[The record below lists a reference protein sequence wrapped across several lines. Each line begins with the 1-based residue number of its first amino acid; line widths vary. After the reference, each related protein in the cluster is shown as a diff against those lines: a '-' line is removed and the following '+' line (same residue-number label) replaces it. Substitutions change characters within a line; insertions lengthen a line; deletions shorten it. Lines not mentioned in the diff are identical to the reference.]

1 MPLLEQVSFLSFFS
15 LSENVHWYDY
25 LNDVLDIVVVT
36 YVIYK
41 LMMIVRG
48 TKAVQLIKGISII
61 LVSWFLS
68 GFFGLKTLQFLLNQ
82 IITYGLLG
90 IIIIFQPELRRGL
103 EHLGR
108 TSNLFGR
115 TSTSDEDKQRQM
127 IEAIVSSAQY
137 MSKRRIGALIAIER
151 DTGLNEYVETG
162 IRMDSHITSQLIIN
176 LFIPNTPLHDGA
188 MIIQDGKIAAAACY
202 LPLSESPHI
211 DKALGT
217 RHRAAIG
224 VSEVTDSVTLTVSE
238 ETGAVSLAIA
248 GRLYRELDEEA
259 LRNKL
264 IQELVIE
271 EKETTLSF
279 FNKKGGTSK

>member
-82 IITYGLLG
+82 VITYGLLG

-248 GRLYRELDEEA
+248 GRLYRELDEEG

-279 FNKKGGTSK
+279 FNKKGGDK

>member
-1 MPLLEQVSFLSFFS
+1 LPLLEQVSFLSFFS

-259 LRNKL
+259 LRSKL

-279 FNKKGGTSK
+279 FNKKGGDK

>member
-1 MPLLEQVSFLSFFS
+1 MPLLEQVSFLSFLS

-82 IITYGLLG
+82 VITYGLLG

-108 TSNLFGR
+108 TSNLFARAG
-115 TSTSDEDKQRQM
+115 TSDEEQQRQM

-162 IRMDSHITSQLIIN
+162 IRMDSYITSQLVIN

-271 EKETTLSF
+271 EKEATLSF
-279 FNKKGGTSK
+279 FGKKGGDK

>member
-1 MPLLEQVSFLSFFS
+1 MPLLEQVSFFSFLN

-82 IITYGLLG
+82 VITYGLLG

-115 TSTSDEDKQRQM
+115 TGTSDEEQQRQM

-224 VSEVTDSVTLTVSE
+224 VSEVTDL
-238 ETGAVSLAIA
+238 SLIH
-248 GRLYRELDEEA
+248 
-259 LRNKL
+259 
-264 IQELVIE
+264 I
-271 EKETTLSF
+271 
-279 FNKKGGTSK
+279 

>member
-82 IITYGLLG
+82 VITYGLLG

-115 TSTSDEDKQRQM
+115 TSSSDEEQQRQM

-162 IRMDSHITSQLIIN
+162 IRMDSYITSQLVIN

-238 ETGAVSLAIA
+238 ETGSVSLAIA

-264 IQELVIE
+264 IQELVVE
-271 EKETTLSF
+271 EKETTLSIF
-279 FNKKGGTSK
+279 GKKGGDK

>member
-82 IITYGLLG
+82 VITYGLLG

-162 IRMDSHITSQLIIN
+162 IRMDSYITSQLIIN

-188 MIIQDGKIAAAACY
+188 MIIQNGRIAAAACY

-279 FNKKGGTSK
+279 FNKKEGTSK

>member
-259 LRNKL
+259 LRSKL

-279 FNKKGGTSK
+279 FNKKGGDK

>member
-82 IITYGLLG
+82 VITYGLLG

-162 IRMDSHITSQLIIN
+162 IRMDSYITSQLIIN

-188 MIIQDGKIAAAACY
+188 MIIQNGRIAAAACY

-279 FNKKGGTSK
+279 FNKKGGDK

>member
-1 MPLLEQVSFLSFFS
+1 MPLLEKVSILSFFS

-82 IITYGLLG
+82 VITYGLLG

-279 FNKKGGTSK
+279 FNKKGGDK

>member
-25 LNDVLDIVVVT
+25 LNDVLDILVVT

-82 IITYGLLG
+82 VITYGLLG

-115 TSTSDEDKQRQM
+115 TGTSDEEQQRQM

-162 IRMDSHITSQLIIN
+162 IRMDSYITSQLIIN

-271 EKETTLSF
+271 EKEATLSF
-279 FNKKGGTSK
+279 FGKKGGDK

>member
-1 MPLLEQVSFLSFFS
+1 MPLLEQVSFFSFLN

-41 LMMIVRG
+41 LMLIVRG

-82 IITYGLLG
+82 VITYGLLG

-108 TSNLFGR
+108 TSNLFSR
-115 TSTSDEDKQRQM
+115 TGTSDEEQQRQM

-162 IRMDSHITSQLIIN
+162 IRMDSYITSQLIIN
-176 LFIPNTPLHDGA
+176 IFIPNTPLHDGA
-188 MIIQDGKIAAAACY
+188 MIIQNGRIAVAACY

-271 EKETTLSF
+271 EKEATLSF
-279 FNKKGGTSK
+279 FGKKGGDK

>member
-176 LFIPNTPLHDGA
+176 IFIPNTPLHDGA

-264 IQELVIE
+264 IQELVNE

-279 FNKKGGTSK
+279 FNKKGGDK

>member
-1 MPLLEQVSFLSFFS
+1 MPLLEQVSFLSFLS

-82 IITYGLLG
+82 VITYGLLG

-279 FNKKGGTSK
+279 FGKKGGDK

>member
-1 MPLLEQVSFLSFFS
+1 MPLLERVSILSFFS

-82 IITYGLLG
+82 VITYGLLG

-115 TSTSDEDKQRQM
+115 TSTSDEEKQRQM

-279 FNKKGGTSK
+279 FNKKGGDK

>member
-61 LVSWFLS
+61 LVGWFLS

-259 LRNKL
+259 LRSKL

-279 FNKKGGTSK
+279 FNKKGGDK

>member
-1 MPLLEQVSFLSFFS
+1 MPLLEQASILSFFS
-15 LSENVHWYDY
+15 LSENVYWYDY

-82 IITYGLLG
+82 VITYGLLG

-248 GRLYRELDEEA
+248 GRLYRELDEEG

-279 FNKKGGTSK
+279 FNKKGGDK

>member
-1 MPLLEQVSFLSFFS
+1 MLSFFS

-82 IITYGLLG
+82 VITYGLLG

-279 FNKKGGTSK
+279 FNKKGGDK

>member
-162 IRMDSHITSQLIIN
+162 IRMDSYITSQLIIN

-279 FNKKGGTSK
+279 FGKKGGDK

>member
-1 MPLLEQVSFLSFFS
+1 LPLLEQVSFLSFFS

-82 IITYGLLG
+82 VITYGLLG

-162 IRMDSHITSQLIIN
+162 IRMDSHII
-176 LFIPNTPLHDGA
+176 H
-188 MIIQDGKIAAAACY
+188 
-202 LPLSESPHI
+202 SEHP
-211 DKALGT
+211 AP
-217 RHRAAIG
+217 
-224 VSEVTDSVTLTVSE
+224 
-238 ETGAVSLAIA
+238 
-248 GRLYRELDEEA
+248 
-259 LRNKL
+259 
-264 IQELVIE
+264 
-271 EKETTLSF
+271 
-279 FNKKGGTSK
+279 

>member
-1 MPLLEQVSFLSFFS
+1 LPLLEQVSFIPFLN

-82 IITYGLLG
+82 VITYGLLG

-115 TSTSDEDKQRQM
+115 TGTSDEEKQRQM

-137 MSKRRIGALIAIER
+137 MSKRRIGGLIAIER

-162 IRMDSHITSQLIIN
+162 IRMDSHITSQLVIN

-264 IQELVIE
+264 VQELVIE

-279 FNKKGGTSK
+279 FGRKGGDK

>member
-1 MPLLEQVSFLSFFS
+1 LPLLEQVSFLSFFS

-82 IITYGLLG
+82 VITYGLLG

-279 FNKKGGTSK
+279 FGKKGGDK

>member
-25 LNDVLDIVVVT
+25 LYDVLDIVVVT

-279 FNKKGGTSK
+279 FNKKGGDK